1 MEEIME
7 LYRSRRYAEALEL
20 CRREIAKAESQE
32 EKIRLELMRAR
43 ILLARDR
50 SSELQEEFDKLRGH
64 FEEIRDHDLRA
75 EVGVFLLKY
84 LIRFGRYDE
93 AIEEGKELLEA
104 LKDRQINRTYALL
117 SMLVGDALL
126 KKGSLGDAED
136 FLIDAIAAFRRIGE
150 HDGVVS
156 CYNRL
161 AKAMKDIS
169 RFSRA
174 LEFLEKA
181 ADYAQKH
188 GLDTFL
194 GPLYGNQAVIL
205 IKLGRFNRAGELIQL
220 ARRNYETHG
229 ANSHER
235 IQLTFTG
242 VFLDLQRHEL
252 DRAERGL
259 SEVQKDLIE
268 SGDPRAE
275 ALFHELV
282 GILRLKRGEAE
293 NALHHFKRSLE
304 IGERI
309 APRGEIV
316 NQAKRWLGETYLA
329 LEELEKAADCLRD
342 SVEIS
347 DEMGDKHE
355 KAAALRALGHV
366 ELKRGHREK
375 AVKILRKVGELFE
388 SMGNEFEKAIT
399 LLEISVI
406 AARNGDSRA
415 DTFAAMA
422 LRTFELSGSEYWMAR
437 AAYALATA
445 YGAQKKYAEAFRELD
460 RAEEAFRKFGD
471 EEYIARSGELR
482 DQIDAALVSVAA
494 KEFSYFF
501 RKDRI
506 EREEVRAKL
515 LLENFVR
522 ELDAASGLIAFS
534 DVPGEIKVEA
544 AYNIDRSEL
553 TPILSDFDAL
563 MAEGRNV
570 RFSSRG
576 NDLRVRFRTATGNG
590 FLYIKGN
597 GRPLSKEDI
606 LGALRFSDLLEYLF
620 RTQPL
625 SRNEGRSVS
634 IVIPSENRYIVTRNP
649 EMLDILAFIEKISDL
664 PLPVLIYGETGTGKE
679 LIARYIHRKSR
690 RSAKP
695 FVPVNCANIPT
706 SILESE
712 LFGFKKGAFT
722 DAYEDRKGW
731 FEVAD
736 GGTIFLDEVAE
747 AGPTVQAKLLRFLED
762 KIITPLGSRE
772 SRKVDVRFLAATNK
786 RLEDEVREG
795 RFREDLYYRLKG
807 VLIEL
812 PPLRE
817 RRDDIP
823 LLAGYFLEKVRTEL
837 GIEVVEIT
845 RDGLDLLMDYPWP
858 GNVRELENVIKSAAV
873 HAGAGGKIS
882 REILRTLIG
891 DTTGTEVRK
900 LKAELEDIEKKRI
913 LRVLEEVG
921 WNKSRAARILGLS
934 RQGLILKIK
943 KYGLTS
949 TAVRQ

>member
-7 LYRSRRYAEALEL
+7 LYRSRRYEEALEL
-20 CRREIAKAESQE
+20 CRREIARAKSPDV
-32 EKIRLELMRAR
+32 KVRLELMRAR

-50 SSELQEEFDKLRGH
+50 SSELREELEILSSY
-64 FEEIRDHDLRA
+64 FEELRDLELRT
-75 EVGVFLLKY
+75 ETGVFLLRY
-84 LIRFGRYDE
+84 LIRFGKYDE
-93 AIEEGKELLEA
+93 AIEKGKELLEI
-104 LKDRQINRTYALL
+104 LKDRQINRTHALI

-126 KKGSLGDAED
+126 KKGKLGDAED

-161 AKAMKDIS
+161 AKAMKDVS

-181 ADYAQKH
+181 ADYAKKH

-205 IKLGRFNRAGELIQL
+205 IKLGHFRRAEELIEL
-220 ARRNYETHG
+220 AGRSYETHG
-229 ANSHER
+229 ANSHEKM
-235 IQLTFTG
+235 QLTFTE
-242 VFLDLQRHEL
+242 VFLHLQKHEL
-252 DRAERGL
+252 ERAGRGL
-259 SEVQKDLIE
+259 SEVQKVLVE

-282 GILRLKRGEAE
+282 GILKLKKGEAE
-293 NALHHFKRSLE
+293 NALHHFRKSLE

-309 APRGEIV
+309 APRSEIV
-316 NQAKRWLGETYLA
+316 NQAKRWLGEAYLV
-329 LEELEKAADCLRD
+329 LGELEKAADCLRE
-342 SVEIS
+342 SIEIS
-347 DEMGDKHE
+347 DEMGDGYE
-355 KAAALRALGHV
+355 RAAALRALGHV
-366 ELKRGHREK
+366 ELKRGNREK
-375 AVKILRKVGELFE
+375 AVKVLRRVSDLFE
-388 SMGNEFEKAIT
+388 SMGNEFEKAVT
-399 LLEISVI
+399 LLDIAVI
-406 AARNGDSRA
+406 AAKNRDSRA

-422 LRTFELSGSEYWMAR
+422 LRAFELSGSEYWKAR

-445 YGAQKKYAEAFRELD
+445 YGAQKKYAEAFRELE
-460 RAEEAFRKFGD
+460 RAEETFSKFGD
-471 EEYIARSGELR
+471 EEYIARSNELR
-482 DQIDAALVSVAA
+482 DQIDAALVAVAS
-494 KEFSYFF
+494 KEFNYFF

-506 EREEVRAKL
+506 ERDEVKVKL

-522 ELDAASGLIAFS
+522 ELDAVSGLIAFS
-534 DVPGEIKVEA
+534 DAPGEIKVEA
-544 AYNIDRSEL
+544 AYNVDREDL
-553 TPILSDFDAL
+553 TPILSEFDAL

-606 LGALRFSDLLEYLF
+606 LGALHFSDLLEYLF

-625 SRNEGRSVS
+625 SRNEGRTVS
-634 IVIPSENRYIVTRNP
+634 IVIPSESRYIVTRNP

-690 RSAKP
+690 RSSKP

-772 SRKVDVRFLAATNK
+772 SRKVDVRFLAATNR

-823 LLAGYFLEKVRTEL
+823 LLASYFLEKVRTEL
-837 GIEVVEIT
+837 GIEVTEIT
-845 RDGLDLLMDYPWP
+845 RDGIDLLMDYPWP
-858 GNVRELENVIKSAAV
+858 GNIRELENVIKSAAV
-873 HAGAGGKIS
+873 HAGAGGRIS
-882 REILRTLIG
+882 REILLTLIG
-891 DTTGTEVRK
+891 DTRGTEVKK